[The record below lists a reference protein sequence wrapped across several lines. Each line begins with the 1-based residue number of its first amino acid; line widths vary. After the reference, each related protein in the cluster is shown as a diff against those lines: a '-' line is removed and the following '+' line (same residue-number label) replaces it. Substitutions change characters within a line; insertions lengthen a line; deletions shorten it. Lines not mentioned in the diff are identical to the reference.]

1 MRTCILAYLQE
12 NEHEVRCADD
22 GVDSDGTSSYRLS
35 AGIERQACGGECRA
49 DARTRTTLYLAEQ
62 KRKQRAPVRRTRLR
76 EYDVMCSDEC
86 SYQSRKVR
94 ATEELSQSWHS
105 YRASMTFPKAVCTTV
120 RLSIHTTNYHLNLLV
135 STWRR
140 HSSHLPILKPRVQ
153 SCSTLIPL
161 RLRHASRPALNKR
174 LSVPVGG
181 TSCIVTPRDSVSKL
195 RCSSSKNNYVVVV
208 SNHCLV

>member
-1 MRTCILAYLQE
+1 MRTLEQGRAYSWPS
-12 NEHEVRCADD
+12 R
-22 GVDSDGTSSYRLS
+22 
-35 AGIERQACGGECRA
+35 
-49 DARTRTTLYLAEQ
+49 
-62 KRKQRAPVRRTRLR
+62 KRKQRAPVRRMRLR

-86 SYQSRKVR
+86 SYQSRTVR
-94 ATEELSQSWHS
+94 AIEELSRWWHS
-105 YRASMTFPKAVCTTV
+105 YGASMTFPNTICTTV
-120 RLSIHTTNYHLNLLV
+120 RLSIHTTYRHLNPFV
-135 STWRR
+135 STTR
-140 HSSHLPILKPRVQ
+140 SSHLPILKPRDH